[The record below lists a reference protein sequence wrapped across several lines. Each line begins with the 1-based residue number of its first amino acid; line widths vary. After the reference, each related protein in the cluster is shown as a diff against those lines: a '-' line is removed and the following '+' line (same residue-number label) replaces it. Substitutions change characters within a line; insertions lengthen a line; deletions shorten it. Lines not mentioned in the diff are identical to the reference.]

1 MKFIV
6 ALTALL
12 ASLSVVA
19 AATGVPEISADS
31 LLGQN
36 LLSHARRLDQNEPDQ
51 SWISGYSVKFVSAR
65 VDDKLFW
72 P

>member
-12 ASLSVVA
+12 ASSSVVA
-19 AATGVPEISADS
+19 AGGVPEISADS
-31 LLGQN
+31 VLGQN

-51 SWISGYSVKFVSAR
+51 SWISGYSVKFVSASGR
-65 VDDKLFW
+65 
-72 P
+72 

>member
-36 LLSHARRLDQNEPDQ
+36 LLSQARRLDQNEPDQ
-51 SWISGYSVKFVSAR
+51 SWISGYSVKFVSASGR
-65 VDDKLFW
+65 
-72 P
+72 